1 METQF
6 CGGCGDK
13 VRERCVDSLAMA
25 GVRKVHWECWQA
37 CNLRCSF
44 CYRTSGVPLLTDEA
58 IRLLR
63 ALRTGGAGSVVFAGG
78 DPSLRMDLPL
88 LVSYATNIGLT
99 PIVHTNAHHTSE
111 LLWSAFR
118 ECDHIGVSID
128 SPVAEAHD
136 RMRGR
141 RGNFDRVVNALS
153 RCDHEGIRVSVR
165 TMVSAVNAHDV
176 HRIGAL
182 LEGHSCVRSWKLLQ
196 FSAIELG
203 WTNREQHELSFPEFV
218 DAFARARETYSGP
231 VEMLANSDKVDA
243 YLMASPDGF
252 AYGVTLD
259 ESIRDGRH
267 RKVGSFLV
275 EHLSALAGSIR
286 IDPQRHDQHTR
297 YERHL

>member
-1 METQF
+1 MEMQF
-6 CGGCGDK
+6 CGGCGEQ
-13 VRERCVDSLAMA
+13 VRDYCAHSLARA
-25 GVRKVHWECWQA
+25 GVKKVHWECWPY

-58 IRLLR
+58 VRLLR
-63 ALRTGGAGSVVFAGG
+63 ALRTGGVGSVVFAGG

-88 LVSYATNIGLT
+88 LISHATEIGLT
-99 PIVHTNAHHTSE
+99 SIVHTNAHHTSE
-111 LLWSAFR
+111 LLWSAYR

-128 SPVAEAHD
+128 SPVAEGHD
-136 RMRGR
+136 TMRGR

-153 RCDHEGIRVSVR
+153 RCDQEGIRVSVR
-165 TMVSAVNAHDV
+165 TMVSAVNVLDV
-176 HRIGAL
+176 HRIGPL
-182 LEGHSCVRSWKLLQ
+182 LEGHPCVRSWKLLQ

-203 WTNREQHELSFPEFV
+203 WTNRGQHELSSVEFV
-218 DAFARARETYSGP
+218 DAFGRAREAYSGS
-231 VEMLANSDKVDA
+231 VEMLTNSDKVDA

-267 RKVGSFLV
+267 RKVGSFLA
-275 EHLSALAGSIR
+275 EHLSVLAGGVR
-286 IDPQRHDQHTR
+286 VDPERHAGHAR